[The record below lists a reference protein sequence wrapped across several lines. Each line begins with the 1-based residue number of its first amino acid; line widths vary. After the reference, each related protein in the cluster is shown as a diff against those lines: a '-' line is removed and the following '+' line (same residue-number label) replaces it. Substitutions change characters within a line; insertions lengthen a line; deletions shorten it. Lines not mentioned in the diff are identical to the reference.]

1 MRRSIEYIDSN
12 ILSGLEAEGKIMK
25 RDKKFVIFIVFISI
39 AITVVLQYSHSP
51 EVRRMVPY
59 LTALER
65 SLSAHGEGNAN
76 EFHSVNNPFKP
87 VTGDDVIPVEYFIEE
102 QRIIEEFTNEKQFKP
117 ILCRTGPKD
126 YISLS
131 NGMKLVV
138 DSYIFDKIPQ
148 LQKRD
153 EKTGKIIVSKEFRRA
168 DMYSIFETSHVIR
181 ANDNLYNLAKKYY
194 NDESKWKIIYE
205 ANKSKMPNQHSLQIG
220 QELRIPDITV
230 SNNENRSITH
240 KTLL

>member
-1 MRRSIEYIDSN
+1 MHHSKSKRLTYNLQTVFIAAKWWHEYCLLYSMESEKRDDSTMRRSIEYIDSN

-102 QRIIEEFTNEKQFKP
+102 QRIIEEFTNEKQFK
-117 ILCRTGPKD
+117 R
-126 YISLS
+126 
-131 NGMKLVV
+131 N
-138 DSYIFDKIPQ
+138 
-148 LQKRD
+148 
-153 EKTGKIIVSKEFRRA
+153 
-168 DMYSIFETSHVIR
+168 
-181 ANDNLYNLAKKYY
+181 
-194 NDESKWKIIYE
+194 
-205 ANKSKMPNQHSLQIG
+205 
-220 QELRIPDITV
+220 
-230 SNNENRSITH
+230 
-240 KTLL
+240 